1 MSESNDLP
9 EEQLPEGAERVPDEQ
24 QAAVDAKEKEVLA
37 KILDAAASDPSFKDK
52 MLDDPDA
59 ALVEIGVAEDV
70 DLLDRGPQSADVA
83 GQYRYNTKWVIR
95 CFNYRT
101 RRKYYHWN

>member
-1 MSESNDLP
+1 MANDLP
-9 EEQLPEGAERVPDEQ
+9 EEQLPEGAESIPDEQ
-24 QAAVDAKEKEVLA
+24 QAAVDAKEKEVLG
-37 KILDAAASDPSFKDK
+37 KILDAAASDPGFKDK

-70 DLLDRGPQSADVA
+70 DLLDRGPQSAEVA
-83 GQYRYNTKWVIR
+83 GQYRYRTKWVKR

-101 RRKYYHWN
+101 RRKWYHWS

>member
-1 MSESNDLP
+1 VAESTDLP

-24 QAAVDAKEKEVLA
+24 QAAVDAKEKEVLG
-37 KILDAAASDPSFKDK
+37 KILDAAASDPGFKDR
-52 MLDDPDA
+52 MLNDPDA
-59 ALVEIGVAEDV
+59 ALGEIGVAEDV

-83 GQYRYNTKWVIR
+83 GQYRYHTKWVVR

-101 RRKYYHWN
+101 RRKWYHWS